1 MEERRIMELDI
12 NEITDNI
19 YEFYREA
26 SGKEISRVAV
36 YDFVNT
42 WSLNKLDLYKKMGNK
57 LSISTIVAGKTLV
70 SQEDFRIQVESL
82 LKRRAEKRTTEKID
96 LCAINAFKYTLNHY
110 VDWQGLSKNTF
121 SGQIWEVESLIR
133 CTFNTPNIVDDFS
146 FEERLEL
153 SNKSKLTKAVSAYFK
168 NSKVVSIIGSDNCQL
183 FSHQLISFLSEIKQ
197 ACESGSKEIE
207 VVFSIHPY
215 DYVTMSWNTLN
226 WRSCYSPDGEY
237 AKSVFS
243 VMADNSTVV
252 VFSPSSTKF
261 EFDSP
266 VVQNNKKVRNMI
278 HFDTTL
284 TGVILNTT
292 YPASAGAYHEL
303 ILKALPVV
311 DLLKDFKKDIYEDA
325 HDSLNSIRVSSA
337 IYNDIPRRAEDSKG
351 LERHIEKNSTGH
363 RWEIGIDAPIC
374 MACGNYLI
382 DGDCTEDSDWYCH
395 DCDPEYYQ
403 QDDYI
408 DDYELLE
415 EEEEDSQ
422 VVWQKV
428 CIPEK
433 IVGIKRDFFNNL
445 SYATSEEQQKD
456 YFGYL
461 KSPLFLFGN
470 VLRESP
476 NYKLYIKYILLGS
489 ESVEHLSDMRDHVTA
504 IYLPDEY

>member
-12 NEITDNI
+12 DETTDNI
-19 YEFYREA
+19 YEFYREV

-42 WSLNKLDLYKKMGNK
+42 WSLNKFDLYKKMGNK
-57 LSISTIVAGKTLV
+57 LSVSTIVAGKTIV
-70 SQEDFRIQVESL
+70 SQEDFRIQIESL
-82 LKRRAEKRTTEKID
+82 LKRRVEKRTAEKID
-96 LCAINAFKYTLNHY
+96 LCAINAFRYVLNHY
-110 VDWQGLSKNTF
+110 ADWQGLSKNTF
-121 SGQIWEVESLIR
+121 SGHIWEVESLIR
-133 CTFNTPNIVDDFS
+133 CTFNTPGIVDDFS

-153 SNKSKLTKAVSAYFK
+153 SNKSKLTKVISAYFK
-168 NSKVVSIIGSDNCQL
+168 NPKIVSIIGADNCQL

-261 EFDSP
+261 VCDSP

-292 YPASAGAYHEL
+292 YPASAGAYHGV

-311 DLLKDFKKDIYEDA
+311 GLLKDFKKDSYDDVYIA
-325 HDSLNSIRVSSA
+325 LRGVNVSSA
-337 IYNDIPRRAEDSKG
+337 IYNDIPRRAEDPEG
-351 LERHIEKNSTGH
+351 LERHIEKDSTNH
-363 RWEIGIDAPIC
+363 TWEIGIEAPIC
-374 MACGNYLI
+374 MACGSPLI
-382 DGDCTEDSDWYCH
+382 EGDCSEDSDWYCH

-403 QDDYI
+403 EDDYV
-408 DDYELLE
+408 DDYSSFD
-415 EEEEDSQ
+415 EDSSN
-422 VVWQKV
+422 VIWNNVP
-428 CIPEK
+428 IPEE
-433 IVGIKRDFFNNL
+433 IVQIKRDLFLDL
-445 SYATSEEQQKD
+445 SYANSENRREVCFNSSKERLF
-456 YFGYL
+456 YFH
-461 KSPLFLFGN
+461 KETMGN
-470 VLRESP
+470 YFNQDLYR
-476 NYKLYIKYILLGS
+476 NYTMLGS
-489 ESVEHLSDMRDHVTA
+489 ERVLFTSEMCDHVTA